1 MARAS
6 RMQTSRFHL
15 YLDSADLAELK
26 ACLPHPAVY
35 GVTTNPTLLK
45 RAGIVPSALP
55 ALFEAILDLGVER
68 VQAQVFSAGA
78 DHIMR
83 DAEALLR
90 LVDPRK
96 MVVKIPATREGFR
109 AGAKLIAD
117 GVQITFTAVY
127 ALEQAMF
134 AAELGAAYAA
144 PYLGRL
150 TDSGIDGLALI
161 GKMQTLIE
169 RGKVEHNDG
178 TRLLVASIR
187 SLEDFRA
194 LLDRGVGA
202 ATLPP
207 KLLGEL
213 MDNSATLE
221 AERVFLTD
229 AANLG

>member
-1 MARAS
+1 
-6 RMQTSRFHL
+6 MQDRHFHL
-15 YLDSADLAELK
+15 YLDSADLTELR
-26 ACLPHPAVY
+26 ACLPHPTVF

-45 RAGIVPSALP
+45 RAGVTPAALP
-55 ALFEAILDLGVER
+55 GLFEAILDLGVEKI
-68 VQAQVFSAGA
+68 QAQVFSAGA
-78 DHIMR
+78 DYMIR
-83 DAEALLR
+83 DAEALQR

-117 GVQITFTAVY
+117 GMQVTFTAVY

-150 TDSGIDGLALI
+150 IDSGVDGLALI

-169 RGKVEHNDG
+169 RGEVEDNDSM
-178 TRLLVASIR
+178 RLLVASVR
-187 SLEDFRA
+187 SQDAFSSLLELGVRA
-194 LLDRGVGA
+194 I
-202 ATLPP
+202 TIPP
-207 KLLGEL
+207 KLFGEL
-213 MDNSATLE
+213 MDHPATLE

-229 AANLG
+229 AASLG